1 MILRGQLKRLSILL
15 MILFISCFMLV
26 INSTFFQSDTPV
38 QVVSP
43 SKTPNSNNDIQQSA
57 ENIFLVQYDQ
67 DGNKKTEITAKLFTQ
82 YTSGLQ
88 SFTDPNLFL
97 YKTAKE
103 NTNNSNTLNW
113 EISAKQAQINN
124 SNILLLEEDVTGTR
138 WNEGLFKFTTDW
150 LNFDLDKN
158 IVSSDAQILIWQAQ
172 NTGSATGF
180 DMNLNTNKI
189 DIQLHNNV
197 VFQFLDEDK

>member
-1 MILRGQLKRLSILL
+1 
-15 MILFISCFMLV
+15 MLV